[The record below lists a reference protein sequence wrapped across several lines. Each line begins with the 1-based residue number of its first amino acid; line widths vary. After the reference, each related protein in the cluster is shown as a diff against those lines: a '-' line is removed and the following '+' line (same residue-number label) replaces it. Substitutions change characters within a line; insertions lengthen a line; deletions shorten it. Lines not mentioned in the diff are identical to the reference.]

1 MIKKLGMKSAEMQVA
16 RQSSEASIGFGML
29 LIILGFFAVMAP
41 TFTGIGVTILI
52 GMMLLTS
59 SIIEIVFAFKSKSF
73 GQGILKFLFG
83 AIGVIAGIIILFTP
97 MFGLGVL
104 TIMMVA
110 FFLGAGILEIIHSF
124 SMKDQD
130 GWGWLIFS
138 GIVSIL
144 LAIFLIAQWPAS
156 GIWAVGIFVGVR
168 ILMHGV
174 VLVSVGKS
182 GQELLTQLQ
191 DSRIELLERHLLEGS
206 KLLKELQVTV
216 MEQAA
221 MLSVFNKELKT
232 KVSSSDVDPALKD
245 LNKDLGEARDWMK
258 DVSSTTM
265 KSWDELQKDSKVV
278 FDKLKDKADDIT
290 KDLKKSLGLDKG

>member
-83 AIGVIAGIIILFTP
+83 AIGVIAGIIILLTP